1 MAKLVKH
8 GHVIGAKYVSNMC
21 FSRNSMTQTDHLI
34 CQNNVKTFPFLF
46 LSIVFPHL
54 VESSLCKHGKLFLLP
69 VSPVICH
76 LSLYV
81 LEQN

>member
-1 MAKLVKH
+1 
-8 GHVIGAKYVSNMC
+8 
-21 FSRNSMTQTDHLI
+21 MTQTDHLV

-46 LSIVFPHL
+46 LSMVSSHL
-54 VESSLCKHGKLFLLP
+54 LESSLWKHGKLFLLP